1 MLLTWRIVLFFLMFI
16 GQFPLQ
22 YFLSTREGSWPGL
35 VLPVLNALMGVVY
48 ALNATTVAAALAGF
62 LLGGGIWCAIHLLLY
77 YAGRGKVKRRRADQV
92 DKMNIQD
99 LG

>member
-1 MLLTWRIVLFFLMFI
+1 MLLTWRIVLFFMLFI

-22 YFLSTREGSWPGL
+22 YFISNRDGSWQVL
-35 VLPVLNALMGVVY
+35 VLPVLNTLMGVVY

-77 YAGRGKVKRRRADQV
+77 YAGRGKVKRCRADQV

>member
-1 MLLTWRIVLFFLMFI
+1 MLLTWRIILFFLLFI

-35 VLPVLNALMGVVY
+35 VLPVLNTLMGVVY

-77 YAGRGKVKRRRADQV
+77 RSEERRVGKEC
-92 DKMNIQD
+92 
-99 LG
+99 